1 MKMSAPIQNGLM
13 HDWRNFCAINSAT
26 YQWKCIGAKRAP
38 IAPCDGATLRISTD
52 KAVALAN

>member
-1 MKMSAPIQNGLM
+1 LVAPIENELT

-38 IAPCDGATLRISTD
+38 IAPCGGATLRISID
-52 KAVALAN
+52 EAVASAN